1 MVNKRAYINRMV
13 VLLLTIV
20 LLVSG
25 VVGFFVSRS
34 SLPAA
39 PTQTITIT
47 KTVVQ
52 QPFTTTV
59 TSPPVTKTVVITVT
73 ATPPR
78 EPLKAPARPSDVP
91 YFKLMVET
99 DHFKIYF
106 NPEDEAIASRMV
118 DVCESIYLLLVDLY
132 GGAPPDAT
140 KIFIF
145 HSYED
150 LLSLGNPSPNLRRD
164 DSFGCFTCYGKLSE
178 EVGDHVEFYNI
189 KEEMSGIEGGLG
201 HEVGHRFFYYVYPN
215 IRKPVRP
222 NWLDE
227 GMAAYAGIKASGTVP
242 SFIFQPIVD
251 SVKTG
256 QPQLAELHRLD
267 ELQASSNRV
276 LFDLFYGEAAA
287 IIIYIIY
294 IIERYGKDALHQILR
309 EYDKTLDLDGAVMK
323 VLNVSLKDLEREWM
337 DLMKETAAQSK
348 NGEDFFN
355 SFVAKAK
362 ALSSLD

>member
-1 MVNKRAYINRMV
+1 MAKKAYISKTT
-13 VLLLTIV
+13 VLLLVIV

-25 VVGFFVSRS
+25 VGGFFAGRS

-39 PTQTITIT
+39 PTQVFTIT

-59 TSPPVTKTVVITVT
+59 TSPPVTKTVTVTVT
-73 ATPPR
+73 AV
-78 EPLKAPARPSDVP
+78 PAKPSDVP

-106 NPEDEAIASRMV
+106 SPEDEAIAYQMV

-132 GGAPPDAT
+132 GGAPPNAT

-145 HSYED
+145 HGYED
-150 LLSLGNPSPNLRRD
+150 LLSLGNPSPQVRRD
-164 DSFGCFTCYGKLSE
+164 ASFGCFTYYGKLSE

-189 KEEMSGIEGGLG
+189 KDEMAGIRGGLG

-227 GMAAYAGIKASGTVP
+227 GMATYAGIKASGTIP

-256 QPQLAELHRLD
+256 QPQLAGLHTLD

-276 LFDLFYGEAAA
+276 LFDLFYGEAAS
-287 IIIYIIY
+287 IVIY

-309 EYDKTLDLDGAVMK
+309 EYDETLDLDGAVMK
-323 VLNVSLKDLEREWM
+323 VLNISLKDLEEEWM
-337 DLMKETAAQSK
+337 SLVKETAAQSK
-348 NGEDFFN
+348 DGEDFFN
-355 SFVAKAK
+355 SFVAGAK